1 MDKNRAKEILNS
13 TKSIEVQYENKPVW
27 IEEVDDTR
35 NVAKVRRLDNGMHL
49 TVSVNDLHETG
60 TVH

>member
-1 MDKNRAKEILNS
+1 MDKNRAKQILNS
-13 TKSIEVQYENKPVW
+13 TNTFEVQYENNPVW
-27 IEEVDDTR
+27 IEDVDDIS

-60 TVH
+60 R

>member
-1 MDKNRAKEILNS
+1 MDKNRAKQILNS
-13 TKSIEVQYENKPVW
+13 TNTVEVQYENKPVW
-27 IEEVDDTR
+27 IEDVDGPS

-60 TVH
+60 R